1 MRTLLLL
8 ICCMFFQMAAAQQA
22 PDNSESVPA
31 AENNELSA
39 LLHELTQANF
49 GRMPALVSDIER
61 AGGRAALP
69 VLTAMQDGALYYRED
84 TLQLLLRRVSDG
96 GRVMISDVFS
106 GDALTDISD
115 DDIAQVRI
123 NNRLRA
129 VLQATVAR
137 IRLLQG
143 TDTEREQAAQIML
156 SSLNEDNL
164 AVLNEAIANEQ
175 VASVADMINVALAMN
190 VLVTDAPQAERL
202 AAVQTLH
209 GNLQGPVRNLLRS
222 FLDELGRNEQ
232 DPQVRAAMVSAMD
245 SIERK
250 VRFYQLLEQAFYG
263 LSLGSVLLLAAI
275 GLAVTFGVM
284 GVINM
289 AHGEML
295 MLGAYTTYVV
305 QMLMPEFINYSL
317 WVAIP
322 AAFMVSGL
330 VGMFIQRFVI
340 RYLNGRPLETLL
352 ATFGISLIL
361 QQAVRTIFSPLN
373 RLVVSPD
380 WMSGAWDINPV
391 LSLTN
396 NRLFILLFSIIVFVI
411 LLFILKK
418 SSLGLQVRAV
428 SQNRDMAKAMGIR
441 TDWVDAMTF
450 GLGSGIAGIAGV
462 ALSQLT
468 NVGPNLGQDYIID
481 SFMVVV
487 FGGVGNLWGTLVGA
501 FSLGLA
507 NKFMEPMTGALLA
520 KIITLVFIIL
530 FIQVRPKGLFPQ
542 KGRAA
547 E

>member
-1 MRTLLLL
+1 VRTLLLL

-507 NKFMEPMTGALLA
+507 NKFMEPMTGAVLA